1 MRGAL
6 TLAISRCP
14 YCGSTDIVYDEK
26 HGAIVCR
33 DCGSVLAES
42 MPENLLSPT
51 MVWHS
56 QGLVTNTM
64 HITSR
69 KNRVRSHH
77 SMRLVNIIK
86 HEESRRNV
94 KRLLGI
100 VLDDDELS
108 DVEYEALG
116 RLLENY
122 CVVKKLL
129 LERRP
134 EIRKVLLQMLI
145 EYLVT
150 ESMPFSSP
158 YARDVNVNSLV
169 LMKKFKRIV
178 RSCLTNL
185 ASFYT
190 PL

>member
-1 MRGAL
+1 
-6 TLAISRCP
+6 
-14 YCGSTDIVYDEK
+14 
-26 HGAIVCR
+26 
-33 DCGSVLAES
+33 
-42 MPENLLSPT
+42 
-51 MVWHS
+51 
-56 QGLVTNTM
+56 
-64 HITSR
+64 
-69 KNRVRSHH
+69 
-77 SMRLVNIIK
+77 MRLVNIIK